1 MGLVE
6 KCREIAEKAHK
17 GQVRRFGADRN
28 KPYVIH
34 PERVAAR
41 FSKDEALAA
50 VAWLH
55 DVAEDTDVGADGI
68 LCNSEIPRAVAHA
81 VIDLTRKKDETYFDF
96 IVRIANSP
104 MAAPVKM
111 ADLEDNMTSLEE
123 GSLKDK
129 YRFALDFLKKAGYS
143 IGG

>member
-1 MGLVE
+1 MGLVD

-17 GQVRRFGADRN
+17 GQKRKFGADRN
-28 KPYVIH
+28 KPYIVH

-41 FSKDEALAA
+41 FPNDEALAA
-50 VAWLH
+50 IAWLH
-55 DVAEDTDVGADGI
+55 DVAEDTSVGVDGI
-68 LCNSEIPRAVAHA
+68 LCNQELPMAVSHA
-81 VIDLTRKKDETYFDF
+81 VVDLTRRLNETYFDF
-96 IVRIANSP
+96 ILRIANSP

-111 ADLEDNMTSLEE
+111 ADLEDNMVSLEE